1 MPTPHRRTQAHLR
14 NLLARIH
21 RDGGHYTEAQGL
33 EASVAAA
40 DGIVARL
47 WGANDELER
56 AQKQASAMREALVL
70 AHSESLC
77 TDPATSA
84 SSRKYCPIC
93 KALDTG
99 AGRGFISR
107 EQVKPLVE
115 ALQSLVSNPPIAC
128 ADGQPATHAWL
139 PPETRRAILAALS
152 AASPAIK
159 P

>member
-40 DGIVARL
+40 DGIVAKL
-47 WGANDELER
+47 WGEND
-56 AQKQASAMREALVL
+56 AMR
-70 AHSESLC
+70 
-77 TDPATSA
+77 
-84 SSRKYCPIC
+84 
-93 KALDTG
+93 
-99 AGRGFISR
+99 
-107 EQVKPLVE
+107 E